1 MTTTRL
7 RGLAAACLIV
17 LFSGLATAQTAST
30 PASAATEPAQQ
41 IEALT
46 RQLQTMQQQM
56 NDLKAQ
62 LEALKAQQKE
72 RAEQEQLEALRAA
85 AKTAAAAAFTA
96 PAPPEGEQRFTSRT
110 RMQPELNPEITVI
123 GNMLGFARSRGQD
136 GFSAGEWELDAQ
148 SYLDPY
154 SFMHLTLSASE
165 GEGATVEEGYIKW
178 LGLPGHLT
186 LTAGRKRQQFGV
198 LNRWHPHALDQVELP
213 LVIQRAFGE
222 EGLIGTG
229 VSVDWLMPHLW
240 ASSNELTVEVTNA
253 DNEVAFAGQ
262 DWQHPAVLA
271 RLKNYWDL
279 TADSYFELG
288 LNALHGPA
296 DSGGHLGH
304 DLFAADLT
312 YSWIPAAQSTY
323 RGVLLRGMVLD
334 SRRDLPD
341 GSRRKAWGGYA
352 YGQVRLG
359 QRWFTG
365 VRYDRVQ
372 QGLGEGEDVWGVSP
386 YLTWWESE
394 FVRLRAQANL
404 RHERLSGW
412 DRELL
417 LQITLAAGP
426 HRHDN
431 Y

>member
-1 MTTTRL
+1 MKNPRL
-7 RGLAAACLIV
+7 RGHTAALLIV
-17 LFSGLATAQTAST
+17 LSAGLAGAQTAPGDPGPNT
-30 PASAATEPAQQ
+30 DPTRR
-41 IEALT
+41 IEELT
-46 RQLQTMQQQM
+46 RQLRAMQQQM
-56 NDLKAQ
+56 DDMKAQ
-62 LEALKAQQKE
+62 LDALKDQQAA
-72 RAEQEQLEALRAA
+72 RAEKEKLDELRAE
-85 AKTAAAAAFTA
+85 AKAAAASSA
-96 PAPPEGEQRFTSRT
+96 PAAESEEQRFASRT

-123 GNMLGFARSRGQD
+123 GNMLAYARSDARD

-154 SFMHLTLSASE
+154 SFMHLTLSAAE
-165 GEGATVEEGYIKW
+165 GEGTSVEEGYIKW
-178 LGLPGHLT
+178 LNLPGHLS

-229 VSVDWLMPHLW
+229 ASVDWLMPRLW
-240 ASSNELTVEVTNA
+240 ASANELTVELTNA
-253 DNEVAFAGQ
+253 DNQVAFAGE
-262 DWQHPAVLA
+262 DWRHPAVLA
-271 RLKNYWDL
+271 RLKSYWDV
-279 TADSYFELG
+279 TPDSYFELG
-288 LNALHGPA
+288 LNGLHGPSDPA
-296 DSGGHLGH
+296 GKLGH
-304 DLFAADLT
+304 DLFAADFT
-312 YSWIPAAQSTY
+312 YSWTPAARATY
-323 RGVLLRGMVLD
+323 RGVTMRGMLLR
-334 SRRDLPD
+334 SRRELPD
-341 GSRRKAWGGYA
+341 GGRRNAWGGYA

-365 VRYDRVQ
+365 LRYDRVQ
-372 QGLGEGEDVWGVSP
+372 EGLGDGEDVWGVSP
-386 YLTWWESE
+386 YVTWWESE